1 MSKMEILMIPSEHD
15 GLKLSVATI
24 VPESTPVGL
33 VQFAHGMAE
42 HKERYFPLMEYL
54 AEQGFACII
63 NDHRGH
69 GASVKSYEDLGYFY
83 KDGGRGLVKDMHQLS
98 AWFRKKYPGLP
109 LTLVGHSMGSL
120 AARAY
125 AAQYG
130 RDIDALIL
138 SGSPGFNPVVKVALG
153 LTKVIAVLKGSQHV
167 RSKLMAGLLNG
178 SFSKAFKGESEF
190 AWLSKNRE
198 NVEKYEADPLCGF
211 GFTING
217 YRALLNLMIAAYDQK
232 NGIRKNL
239 PVHFMSGEDDPCAP
253 DRKGFDHAIENMRQR
268 GCAHVTGT
276 MYPGLRHEIFNEG
289 KHEIWEDLAK
299 HLKRK

>member
-1 MSKMEILMIPSEHD
+1 MSKKEILTIPSEHD

-24 VPESTPVGL
+24 VPEGAPKGL

-54 AEQGFACII
+54 AQQGFACVI

-83 KDGGRGLVKDMHQLS
+83 KDGGRALVKDMHQINV
-98 AWFRKKYPGLP
+98 WFKKQYPKLP
-109 LTLVGHSMGSL
+109 MTLVGHSMGSL

-130 RDIDALIL
+130 REIDKLIL
-138 SGSPGFNPVVKVALG
+138 SGSPGYQPAVKVALA
-153 LTKVIAVLKGSQHV
+153 LSKILAVVKGQHA
-167 RSKLMAGLLNG
+167 RSPFINRLLNG
-178 SFSKAFKGESEF
+178 SFAKAFPGGSEF
-190 AWLSKNRE
+190 AWLSRNAE
-198 NVEKYEADPLCGF
+198 NVANYEADPLCGF

-217 YRALLNLMIAAYDQK
+217 NRALLHLMIAAYDER

-253 DRKGFDHAIENMRQR
+253 NRAGFDAAIENMRRR
-268 GCAHVTGT
+268 GCAHVTGV

-289 KHEIWEDLAK
+289 DLTIWEDLLSA
-299 HLKRK
+299 LPG